1 MRLNNNIAHY
11 GDIMAIPFFL
21 ITFIYF
27 YNMENK
33 TVLEN
38 LIMFFIFVCLIG
50 DIFFSAIYFK
60 LL

>member
-11 GDIMAIPFFL
+11 GDIIAIPFFL
-21 ITFIYF
+21 ITLVYF
-27 YNMENK
+27 YNIENK

-38 LIMFFIFVCLIG
+38 LIMFFIFICLIG
-50 DIFFSAIYFK
+50 DIFFSAIYFN

>member
-11 GDIMAIPFFL
+11 GDILAIPFFL
-21 ITFIYF
+21 ITLVYF
-27 YNMENK
+27 YNIENK

-38 LIMFFIFVCLIG
+38 LIMFFIFICLIG
-50 DIFFSAIYFK
+50 DIFFSAIYFN